1 MVWSK
6 PRPLSFFS
14 FLEVNEVHSRIQN
27 LQNIQLSEF
36 CMWIIVIGGRASSWM
51 STMAKRFR
59 WRGLR
64 FLGSTKLVP
73 VVPSTKQ
80 LCRALLWKLLYA
92 YMHVWLGTTVFHGT
106 QNFEPSCGI
115 CQLPRNFYIFAK
127 FCRIWYWPVIRGQIY
142 GTFWSFSGGHTVC
155 IRDFAMKY
163 MTADWAVTE
172 INVETIDLSLSEIFQ
187 VYLVDNCISQL
198 QLLATNTEY
207 LFGFRGW

>member
-1 MVWSK
+1 
-6 PRPLSFFS
+6 
-14 FLEVNEVHSRIQN
+14 
-27 LQNIQLSEF
+27 
-36 CMWIIVIGGRASSWM
+36 MWIIVIGGRASSWM

-115 CQLPRNFYIFAK
+115 CQLPRNFYIFAE

-163 MTADWAVTE
+163 MTAYWAVTE
-172 INVETIDLSLSEIFQ
+172 GMLKLLIWA
-187 VYLVDNCISQL
+187 Y
-198 QLLATNTEY
+198 LATNTAYSGSGGRKNLLLYVEN
-207 LFGFRGW
+207 LPRWAAEFGKLARGIWKNLPRKTVVPMYDVCTLCPRKSEPL